1 MNSFRGG
8 IMKQSTK
15 KLLGVRIQELRKL
28 RKLTQAQLS
37 QKVDIDAKHL
47 SRIEVGNSFPSLETL
62 DKIANAL
69 KVELQAFFDFDRKEK
84 STRELKK
91 AVTELLKDADKDKL
105 MLVVK
110 VLKALVR

>member
-1 MNSFRGG
+1 
-8 IMKQSTK
+8 MKQSTK

-47 SRIEVGNSFPSLETL
+47 SRIEVGKSFPSLDTL
-62 DKIANAL
+62 DKLANAL
-69 KVELQAFFDFDRKEK
+69 KVELHSFFEFESKER

-91 AVTELLKDADKDKL
+91 VVTELLKDTDKDKL

-110 VLKALVR
+110 VLKALVQ

>member
-1 MNSFRGG
+1 
-8 IMKQSTK
+8 MKQSTK

-47 SRIEVGNSFPSLETL
+47 SRIEVGNSFPSLDTL
-62 DKIANAL
+62 EKIANAL
-69 KVELQAFFDFDRKEK
+69 KVELYSFFEFDRKEK
-84 STRELKK
+84 SARELKK
-91 AVTELLKDADKDKL
+91 VVTELLKDADKDKL

-110 VLKALVR
+110 ILKALVR

>member
-1 MNSFRGG
+1 
-8 IMKQSTK
+8 MKQSTK

-47 SRIEVGNSFPSLETL
+47 SRIEVGKSYPSLDTL
-62 DKIANAL
+62 EKIANAL
-69 KVELQAFFDFDRKEK
+69 KVELQTFFEFDRKEK

-91 AVTELLKDADKDKL
+91 VVTELLKDADKDKL
-105 MLVVK
+105 NQVIM

>member
-1 MNSFRGG
+1 
-8 IMKQSTK
+8 MKQSTK

-47 SRIEVGNSFPSLETL
+47 SRIEVGKSFPSLDTL
-62 DKIANAL
+62 EKIANAL
-69 KVELQAFFDFDRKEK
+69 KVELQAFFKFDRKEK

-91 AVTELLKDADKDKL
+91 VVTELLKDADKDKL

-110 VLKALVR
+110 VLKTLVQ

>member
-15 KLLGVRIQELRKL
+15 ELLGVRIQEVRKL

-47 SRIEVGNSFPSLETL
+47 SRIEVGKSFPSLDTL
-62 DKIANAL
+62 EKIANAL
-69 KVELQAFFDFDRKEK
+69 KVELQAFFKFDRKEK

-91 AVTELLKDADKDKL
+91 VATELLKEADKDKL
-105 MLVVK
+105 MLVVN